1 MKISIFKYIVWII
14 LPFFIIGCGVGKYIP
29 EGEYYLKDIKV
40 DCDDEK
46 VDGTY
51 PLIDYVQQYPN
62 SKWFGLKIPLGIYKL
77 SGKDSTNWFSKFFR
91 KIGEAPVV
99 YDSVMAVNS
108 VVDIKRMLS
117 NEGYVY
123 ADVFTTAEVDESS
136 RKMSLKYVIS
146 PGERYLVRS
155 LLRHSSDSAINEYI
169 NGADT
174 LNSMIKKGSALN
186 INILNEERG
195 RITKALQ
202 NSGYHKFNKEYI
214 TFVVDTCEGDRYV
227 DLRMD
232 VKLHLEDGRSAPKN
246 HKKYYYT

>member
-14 LPFFIIGCGVGKYIP
+14 LPFFIIGCSVGKYIP

-40 DCDDEK
+40 DE
-46 VDGTY
+46 TY

-77 SGKDSTNWFSKFFR
+77 SGKDSTNWFSTFFR

-123 ADVFTTAEVDESS
+123 ADVFTTAEVDEST
-136 RKMSLKYVIS
+136 RKMSLKYVVS
-146 PGERYLVRS
+146 PGERYLVRN
-155 LLRHSSDSAINEYI
+155 LLRHSSDSAIN
-169 NGADT
+169 
-174 LNSMIKKGSALN
+174 
-186 INILNEERG
+186 
-195 RITKALQ
+195 
-202 NSGYHKFNKEYI
+202 
-214 TFVVDTCEGDRYV
+214 
-227 DLRMD
+227 
-232 VKLHLEDGRSAPKN
+232 
-246 HKKYYYT
+246 